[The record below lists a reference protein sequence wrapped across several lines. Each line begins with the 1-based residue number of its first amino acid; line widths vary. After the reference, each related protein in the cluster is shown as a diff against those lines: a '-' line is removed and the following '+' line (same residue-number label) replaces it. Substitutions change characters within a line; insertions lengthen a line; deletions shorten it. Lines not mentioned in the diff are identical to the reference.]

1 MNVAKPQSL
10 DILVEDLAGSLWVAA
25 VEKGNRLTAL
35 EIDPY
40 TELVR
45 WGSIYWAR
53 VMRIDASI
61 NAAFV
66 DMGYDVVGMLPASEI
81 PGLKKGTKIGK
92 RLRNGQYVM
101 VQVKTARQPE
111 ENEDGADP
119 RPDSMKA
126 SKVSM
131 DIALQGRYLIY
142 TPHSPGNR
150 ISRRIKDPQ
159 VRKQLVAM
167 GKNIKDV
174 EGCILRAS
182 AAYTQTDMLVREAR
196 IQKAIWDSLQE
207 FTKDNEPALLML
219 GPDALQR
226 VLADFATS
234 RVASVQI
241 SDEERRT
248 DADNWCDLYAPEL
261 MAKLQDRKVTGTRNG
276 MGLLESHDLLG
287 QIEGFVRPY
296 AILDSGGSI
305 VIQDT
310 AIGTMI
316 DVNSGVGA
324 NTASV
329 NHDAAIEIARQI
341 RLRNIGGAILIDFA
355 GLNDKAEQKRL
366 SATLL
371 KAFDLDPCTV
381 ELHGVTKLG
390 LFEISRHRRTPSLM
404 DRVELMQGQTEN

>member
-1 MNVAKPQSL
+1 MSVVKSQGL

-25 VEKGNRLTAL
+25 IQKGNRLAAL

-40 TELVR
+40 AELVR
-45 WGSIYWAR
+45 WGSIYWAK
-53 VMRIDASI
+53 VMRVDASI

-81 PGLKKGTKIGK
+81 PGLKKGAKIGK
-92 RLRNGQYVM
+92 HLRNGQFVM

-111 ENEDGADP
+111 ENEEGADP
-119 RPDSMKA
+119 RPDAMKA

-142 TPHSPGNR
+142 TPHTPGNR
-150 ISRRIKDPQ
+150 ISRRIKDPT
-159 VRKQLVAM
+159 VRKQLMAM

-182 AAYTQTDMLVREAR
+182 ASYTQTDMLVREAR

-207 FTKDNEPALLML
+207 FTKDREPALLML

-234 RVASVQI
+234 HVASVQI
-241 SDEERRT
+241 SDPERRT
-248 DADNWCDLYAPEL
+248 EADNWCDLYAPEL
-261 MAKLQDRKVTGTRNG
+261 MAKLQDRKVTGTRTG
-276 MGLLESHDLLG
+276 MGLMEAHDLLG

-296 AILDSGGSI
+296 VILDSGGSI

-316 DVNSGVGA
+316 DVNTGAGA
-324 NTASV
+324 NAAAV

-341 RLRNIGGAILIDFA
+341 RLRNIGGTILIDFA
-355 GLNDKAEQKRL
+355 GLNNKADQKRL
-366 SATLL
+366 ATTLL

-381 ELHGVTKLG
+381 ELHGVTRLG

-404 DRVELMQGQTEN
+404 DRVELMQGQTDA

>member
-1 MNVAKPQSL
+1 MVVNKPLAL

-25 VEKGNRLTAL
+25 VEKGNRLAAL

-40 TELVR
+40 TEYVR
-45 WGSIYWAR
+45 WGSVYWAK
-53 VMRIDASI
+53 VMRIDAGL

-66 DMGYDVVGMLPASEI
+66 DMGYDITGMLPASEI
-81 PGLKKGTKIGK
+81 PGLKKGAKIGK
-92 RLRNGQYVM
+92 HLRNGQYVM

-111 ENEDGADP
+111 ENEDGEDP

-142 TPHSPGNR
+142 TPLSPGNR
-150 ISRRIKDPQ
+150 ISRRIKDAE
-159 VRKQLVAM
+159 VRKQLTSMV
-167 GKNIKDV
+167 KNIKEV
-174 EGCILRAS
+174 NGCILRAS
-182 AAYTQTDMLVREAR
+182 AAYTQTDLLVREAK

-207 FTKDNEPALLML
+207 FTKDTEPALLML

-226 VLADFATS
+226 VLADFTTS
-234 RVASVQI
+234 RIASI
-241 SDEERRT
+241 CIANEERREE
-248 DADNWCDLYAPEL
+248 ADNWCDLYAPEL

-296 AILDSGGSI
+296 VILDSGGSI
-305 VIQDT
+305 VIQET

-316 DVNSGVGA
+316 DVNSGSA

-341 RLRNIGGAILIDFA
+341 RLRNIGGIILIDFA

-381 ELHGVTKLG
+381 ELHGVTRLG

-404 DRVELMQGQTEN
+404 ERVELMQTFE